1 MIRSLRIMDRM
12 TRIAACLAVI
22 SIAAIA
28 LVAWS
33 ADGSTATELWRFD
46 TLERIGGHPVTVLGH
61 PQLIDTAAGKAVQF
75 NGVDDAL
82 FIDDHP
88 LAGAQTFTWE
98 VIFRPDTGGAPE
110 QRFFHLQE
118 RDPSTGQDTP
128 ARMLFEIRVIGDRW
142 CLDSFLGADT
152 AANSRT
158 LIDRS
163 KLHSLDA
170 WHHVAAV
177 YDGREFRNYVDGV
190 EQEASAVP
198 FTPQQAGHSSVGV
211 RINKVYY
218 FKGAIFEA
226 RMTRRALSPAEFVKV
241 RIGNTP

>member
-1 MIRSLRIMDRM
+1 MGKMKTDVARL
-12 TRIAACLAVI
+12 TVF
-22 SIAAIA
+22 SIAF
-28 LVAWS
+28 VAFVLWS
-33 ADGSTATELWRFD
+33 ADNSAASSTWRFD
-46 TLERIGGHPVTVLGH
+46 NLERIGGHAVSVLGH
-61 PQLIDTAAGKAVQF
+61 PRLIDTPAGAAVQF

-118 RDPSTGQDTP
+118 RDPDTGKDTP
-128 ARMLFEIRVIGDRW
+128 ARMLLEIRVIGNRW
-142 CLDSFLGADT
+142 CLDSFLGSDDPAR
-152 AANSRT
+152 SRT

-163 KLHSLDA
+163 KLHSLDG
-170 WHHVAAV
+170 WHHAAAV

-198 FTPQQAGHSSVGV
+198 FTPQRPGHSSAGA

-226 RMTRRALSPAEFVKV
+226 RMTARALSPAEFVKV
-241 RIGNTP
+241 EALQ

>member
-1 MIRSLRIMDRM
+1 MRDRILRPAIR
-12 TRIAACLAVI
+12 LAVF
-22 SIAAIA
+22 SIAAA
-28 LVAWS
+28 SLVLWC
-33 ADGSTATELWRFD
+33 ADAPAGSEVWRFD
-46 TLERIGGHPVTVLGH
+46 NLDRIGGHAVTVLGH
-61 PQLIDTAAGKAVQF
+61 PRLIDTPAGKAVQF

-118 RDPSTGQDTP
+118 RDPATGKDTNG
-128 ARMLFEIRVIGDRW
+128 RMLFEIRVIGNRW
-142 CLDSFLGADT
+142 CLDSFLGSDDASH
-152 AANSRT
+152 SRT
-158 LIDRS
+158 LIDRT

-170 WHHVAAV
+170 WHHAAAV

-198 FTPQQAGHSSVGV
+198 FNPQQPGHSSVGV

-226 RMTRRALSPAEFVKV
+226 RMTRGALPPADFLKV
-241 RIGNTP
+241 NALR